1 MRQIIIKSAILSL
14 VLSVS
19 QKVLAQQ
26 SAPIDSVTTTR
37 TITTTERPLSNIVV
51 TSTGNLTVNSL
62 GNVILEW
69 PFEVKIGGVLEIHP
83 LEPID
88 MVYIYDNSGNRIV
101 RRLDN

>member
-1 MRQIIIKSAILSL
+1 MRQIIIKSTILSL

-62 GNVILEW
+62 GNVVLEC
-69 PFEVKIGGVLEIHP
+69 PFEVNLGGILEIHP
-83 LEPID
+83 LEPTGII
-88 MVYIYDNSGNRIV
+88 YTYDNSGNRIL